1 MREIFTYL
9 LAIRT
14 VYQLNSQS
22 MGWPD
27 MQNAT
32 RDPQFVGKKES
43 HGISH
48 GVMGAMGASQ
58 IQLLEFDKGSFYNQ
72 TNWIAE

>member
-1 MREIFTYL
+1 
-9 LAIRT
+9 
-14 VYQLNSQS
+14 
-22 MGWPD
+22 